1 MKILPVISA
10 ALCLAALQ
18 SCFTGIESTP
28 RISDSEVRRE
38 TPRTRPESSF
48 LKNIRP
54 ERLDEWKPG
63 KQWYVIDAKIRMV
76 LGPSG
81 TDIAVTSGDTVTYEG
96 IRQITTVT
104 GEPVAEILLRLP
116 SGRQAVYRTSQSE
129 ARLREAQQVD
139 IPFAVELSVV
149 DAVRS
154 KLKGNKYYIITS
166 SWYDTDMQSFTG
178 RRFVPVTVDE
188 VSPGNSY
195 YPILLSLTDEKGK
208 PFRLYM
214 TSDSESRMPRRFD
227 SLFSLTDPRREY
239 PAILDSTWQ
248 NIIAGRVAEG
258 MTRDECRLAIG
269 SPSSV
274 DRRTGYSYIMEVWTY
289 ENGVYLMFEDG
300 LLKSFRQ

>member
-1 MKILPVISA
+1 MKILPLISA
-10 ALCLAALQ
+10 AICLAAFQ

-28 RISDSEVRRE
+28 RISNSEVRRE
-38 TPRTRPESSF
+38 TPRSRPESSF

-63 KQWYVIDAKIRMV
+63 KQWYVIDDKIRMV
-76 LGPSG
+76 LGP
-81 TDIAVTSGDTVTYEG
+81 DHRDFPVAAGDTLAYEG
-96 IRQITTVT
+96 IRQVTTVT

-116 SGRQAVYRTSQSE
+116 SGRRAAYRTSLSE
-129 ARLREAQQVD
+129 ERLREAQQID

-149 DAVRS
+149 DAVRP
-154 KLKGNKYYIITS
+154 KLKGNTYYIITS

-178 RRFVPVTVDE
+178 RRFVPVRVDE

-227 SLFSLTDPRREY
+227 SLFSLSDPRREY

-269 SPSSV
+269 APASV
-274 DRRTGYSYIMEVWTY
+274 DRRQGYSYLIEVWTY

-300 LLKSFRQ
+300 ILKTFRQ